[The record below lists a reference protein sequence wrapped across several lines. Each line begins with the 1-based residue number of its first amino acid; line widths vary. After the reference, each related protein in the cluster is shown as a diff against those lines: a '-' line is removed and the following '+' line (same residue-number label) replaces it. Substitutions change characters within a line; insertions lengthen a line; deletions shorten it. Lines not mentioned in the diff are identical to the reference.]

1 MFSRYTGL
9 AYADIKKLKRSEIII
24 GVDGEQW
31 LVSCRQK
38 TDISA
43 LFPHT
48 LFHLKILLFTL
59 QIILIFLHQSIQD
72 LLRPW
77 TMAPAAHFFSGPRT
91 APAPYCGLAMGVTV
105 NGVLVTHFFYCKFY

>member
-77 TMAPAAHFFSGPRT
+77 TMAPAASFFFRSPHSAG
-91 APAPYCGLAMGVTV
+91 TV
-105 NGVLVTHFFYCKFY
+105 LRFSDGRNCQWRPCYAFFLL